1 MKRKPEH
8 HPPRQLA
15 RRSPFKITKPIVSYS
30 NIVMESSTLLK
41 DATTPKVHKSFT
53 IKSKKINKFQGGI
66 GEEEQ
71 W

>member
-1 MKRKPEH
+1 
-8 HPPRQLA
+8 
-15 RRSPFKITKPIVSYS
+15 
-30 NIVMESSTLLK
+30 MESSTLLK